1 MWLRPHGL
9 KRCSTVLC
17 VLRDSNI
24 SELRARLTRARPGA
38 APNPPRRPQAPTP
51 SHTGVHTF
59 TTTALRICDVHTPA
73 APPRTQARHV
83 ASMTRAL
90 STLHSSIFFSSYLL
104 IERRFDG
111 QRPWSTCV
119 PDQCFAAAR
128 KPTSNEPTK
137 QNLISVSTSHLS
149 GVARSCD
156 HQRTVHAS

>member
-38 APNPPRRPQAPTP
+38 GRPEPAPSPNPEPHR
-51 SHTGVHTF
+51 STF
-59 TTTALRICDVHTPA
+59 TTTALRICDVH
-73 APPRTQARHV
+73 APPRHRPARRRRHV

-90 STLHSSIFFSSYLL
+90 STLHSSIFFYNSYLL

>member
-38 APNPPRRPQAPTP
+38 VGRPGPAPSPNPEPHR
-51 SHTGVHTF
+51 STF

-73 APPRTQARHV
+73 APPRTQAEARREHD
-83 ASMTRAL
+83 SRTFHPSQL
-90 STLHSSIFFSSYLL
+90 NFFYSSYLL

>member
-1 MWLRPHGL
+1 
-9 KRCSTVLC
+9 
-17 VLRDSNI
+17 
-24 SELRARLTRARPGA
+24 
-38 APNPPRRPQAPTP
+38 
-51 SHTGVHTF
+51 
-59 TTTALRICDVHTPA
+59 
-73 APPRTQARHV
+73 
-83 ASMTRAL
+83 MTRAL
-90 STLHSSIFFSSYLL
+90 STLHSSIFFSSSYLL

>member
-38 APNPPRRPQAPTP
+38 GRPEPAPSLNPEPHR
-51 SHTGVHTF
+51 STF
-59 TTTALRICDVHTPA
+59 TTTALRICDVH
-73 APPRTQARHV
+73 APPRHRPRTQAEARREHD
-83 ASMTRAL
+83 SRTFHPSQL
-90 STLHSSIFFSSYLL
+90 NIFLNSYLL
-104 IERRFDG
+104 IGRRFDG